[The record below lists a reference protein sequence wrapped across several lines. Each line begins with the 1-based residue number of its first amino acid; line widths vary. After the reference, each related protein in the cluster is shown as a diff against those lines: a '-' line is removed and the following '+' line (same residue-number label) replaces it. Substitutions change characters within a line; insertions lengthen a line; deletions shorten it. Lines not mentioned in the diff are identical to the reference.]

1 MNNFLLILTESS
13 KKYLKSVLKDN
24 QALSLGMK
32 PSGCTGY
39 AYVMNVE
46 STEGK
51 HFLTFQGVNFIV
63 EEKNQKYLNN
73 SIVDY
78 KRQGL
83 NSKLTVENPSVK
95 NECGCGESFSLKE
108 VA

>member
-13 KKYLKSVLKDN
+13 KKYLKGVLKDN

-46 STEGK
+46 NVENK
-51 HFLTFQGVNFIV
+51 QFFTFQGINFLV
-63 EEKNQKYLNN
+63 EEKNQKYFNN

-78 KRQGL
+78 KKQGL
-83 NSKLTVENPSVK
+83 NSKLIIENPSVK